1 MTIAGSSDD
10 CRFIRT
16 VPSRLICTATFHE
29 LWQLVFAVSIRVAR
43 VANAAAVGFS
53 SGRHQFGCYHIC
65 GSTISFIQFGWPP
78 PAEGP
83 PSTGEVQSCLHTLC
97 SPGAASGTE
106 RGHSTAQHML
116 HGRVFGFSGADGCSP
131 NPGLRYPT
139 PPDFGHPATHHLIG
153 QKWAGRNLGR
163 IETSTP
169 RFVLALSPGG
179 QVGSCTSRASNG
191 PRFVNQPSL

>member
-1 MTIAGSSDD
+1 MAACVCSVDTCCTCGQCCGCGLLKWPAQ
-10 CRFIRT
+10 IRLL
-16 VPSRLICTATFHE
+16 PYLRLHHFFYSI
-29 LWQLVFAVSIRVAR
+29 WLV
-43 VANAAAVGFS
+43 
-53 SGRHQFGCYHIC
+53 
-65 GSTISFIQFGWPP
+65 PP

-83 PSTGEVQSCLHTLC
+83 PSTGVVQSCLHTLC
-97 SPGAASGTE
+97 SPGAASGTA

-131 NPGLRYPT
+131 NLGLRYPT